1 MRYHRT
7 ARLVAGFAWLAA
19 CVACGEAPDPVAE
32 PIPSPTQLAT
42 SQPPSLSPSPSSSP
56 DQTPAVTAVAPPAQ
70 GSAPTLVADREIL
83 VSISQQHMWGYEH
96 GRVVVDTVVVTGRP
110 ELPTPT
116 GIYHV
121 FAKYSPYKF
130 VSPWPRASPY
140 YYDPLLSNYAMEY
153 ESGGY
158 FIHDAPWRTDWA
170 AGANERDGSHG
181 CVNTPTLPMSD
192 LYRWARLG
200 DVVVVEA

>member
-1 MRYHRT
+1 V
-7 ARLVAGFAWLAA
+7 AGLVWLVAS
-19 CVACGEAPDPVAE
+19 VACGEAPDPVAE
-32 PIPSPTQLAT
+32 PIASPTQLAT

-70 GSAPTLVADREIL
+70 GSAPTLIADREIL
-83 VSISQQHMWGYEH
+83 VSISQQHMWAYEH
-96 GRVVVDTVVVTGRP
+96 GRVVADTVVVTGRP

-116 GIYHV
+116 GTYHV

-130 VSPWPRASPY
+130 VSPWPRGSPY
-140 YYDPLLSNYAMEY
+140 YYDPLWSNYAMEY

-181 CVNTPTLPMSD
+181 CVNTPTLPMSV

>member
-1 MRYHRT
+1 
-7 ARLVAGFAWLAA
+7 
-19 CVACGEAPDPVAE
+19 
-32 PIPSPTQLAT
+32 
-42 SQPPSLSPSPSSSP
+42 
-56 DQTPAVTAVAPPAQ
+56 
-70 GSAPTLVADREIL
+70 
-83 VSISQQHMWGYEH
+83 MWAYEH

-130 VSPWPRASPY
+130 VSPWPRGSPY
-140 YYDPLLSNYAMEY
+140 YYDPLWSNYAMEY
-153 ESGGY
+153 ESSGY

-181 CVNTPTLPMSD
+181 CVNTPTLPISV

>member
-1 MRYHRT
+1 M
-7 ARLVAGFAWLAA
+7 AGLVLLVAS
-19 CVACGEAPDPVAE
+19 VACGEAPDPVAE
-32 PIPSPTQLAT
+32 PIASPTQLAT
-42 SQPPSLSPSPSSSP
+42 PQPPSLSLSPASSP
-56 DQTPAVTAVAPPAQ
+56 DRTPAVTAVAPPAQ

-83 VSISQQHMWGYEH
+83 VSISQQHMWAYEH
-96 GRVVVDTVVVTGRP
+96 GRVVVDTAVVTGRP

-116 GIYHV
+116 GTYHV

-130 VSPWPRASPY
+130 VSPWPRGSPY
-140 YYDPLLSNYAMEY
+140 YYDPLWSNYAMEY

-181 CVNTPTLPMSD
+181 CVNTPTLPMSV